1 MADVDPDTLL
11 EWLQMGQGDERDM
24 QLIALE
30 QLCMLLLMS
39 DNVDRCFE
47 TCPPRTFL
55 PALCKIFLDESAP
68 DNVLEVTARAITYYL
83 DVSAECTRRIVGVD
97 GAIKALCN
105 RLVVV
110 ELNNRTSRDLAE
122 QCVKVL
128 ELICTRESGA
138 VFEAGGLNC
147 VLTFIRDSGHLVHKD
162 TLHSAMAVVSRLC
175 GKMEPQDSSLE
186 ICVESLSSLL
196 KHEDHQVS
204 DGALRCFASLADRFT
219 RRGVDPAPLAKHG
232 LTEELLSRMAA
243 AGGTTSG
250 PPSACKPNRSTTGTP
265 STSTDSKLS
274 SQVSTIVSLLS
285 TLCRGSPVVTHDLL
299 RSELPDSI
307 ESALQGDERCV
318 LDTMR
323 LVDLLLVLLFEGRK
337 ALPKSSAGST
347 GRIPGLRRLDSSGE
361 RSHRQLIDCIRSKD
375 TDALIDA
382 IDTGAFEVNF
392 MDDVGQTLLNWAS
405 AFGTQEM
412 VEFLCER
419 GADVNRGQRSSS
431 LHYAACFGR
440 PQVAKTLLRHGANPD
455 LRDEDGKTPLDKARE
470 RGHSEVVAIL
480 QSPGDWMCPVN
491 KGDDKKKKDANKDE
505 DDCNEPRGDPEM
517 APIYLKRL
525 LPVFAQ
531 TFQQTMLP
539 SIRKASLALIRKM
552 IHFCS
557 EALLKEVCD
566 SDAGHHLPT
575 VLVEI
580 TATVLDQEDD
590 DDGHLLALQI
600 IRDLVDKGGDRFLDQ
615 LARLGVI
622 SKVSTLAGPSS
633 DDENEEETKPEKEDE
648 PQEDAKELQ
657 QGKPYHWRDWSI
669 IRGRDCLYIWSDAAA
684 LELSNGSNGWFRFI
698 LDGKLATMYSSGSP
712 EGGSDSSESRSEFL
726 EKLQRARS
734 QVKPST
740 SSQPVLSAP
749 GPAKLTVGNWSLTC
763 LKEGEIAIHNS
774 DGQQATILREDLPGF
789 VFESNR
795 GTKHSFTAET
805 SLGSEFVTGWTGK
818 RGRKLKSKL
827 EKTKQKVRTMAR
839 DLYDDHFKAVESMPR
854 GVVVTLRNIATQLE
868 SAWELHTNRQYIEG
882 ENTWRDLMKTAL
894 ENLIVLLKDENTISP
909 YEMCSSGLVQALLT
923 VLNNSADLD
932 IKQDCG
938 QLVERLNV
946 FKAAF
951 SENED
956 DESRPAVALVRKL
969 IAVLESIERLPLHLY
984 DTPGSTYNLQILTR
998 RLRFRLERASGETSL
1013 IDRTGRMLKMEP
1025 LATVESLEQY
1035 LLKMVAKQWYDF
1047 DRASFVFVRKLREGQ
1062 TFVFRHQHDFDENGI
1077 IHWIGTN
1084 AKTAYEWVNPA
1095 AYGLVVVTSS
1105 EGRNL
1110 PYGRLEDI
1118 LSRESSAL
1126 NCHTND
1132 DKNAWFAIDLGLWV
1146 IPSAYTLRHA
1156 RGYGRSAL
1164 RNWVFQVS
1172 KDGQNWTTLY
1182 THADDCSLNEPGSTA
1197 TWPLDPPK
1205 EEKQGWRH
1213 IRIKQMGK
1221 NASGQTHYLSLSG
1234 FELYGTVNG
1243 VCEDQLGKAAKEA
1256 EANLRR
1262 QRRLVRSQVLKYM
1275 VPGARVIRGIDWKWR
1290 DQDGSSQG
1298 EGTVTGE
1305 LHNGTTQSWSSLVK
1319 NNCPDKTSAAGAGSS
1334 SRKGSSS
1341 SVCSVAS
1348 SSDISLGSTKMER
1361 RSECVMEQ
1369 SIVSGTDIQ
1378 EPIVVLSSAD
1388 SIPQADI
1395 GSSSST
1401 STSTLTADMSENA
1414 ERKLGADGS
1423 VRNSGESS
1431 AISMGIVSISS
1442 PDVSSVSELTNKEA
1456 ASQRPLS
1463 SSASNRLSVSSL
1475 LAAGAPMSSSA
1486 SVPNLSSRETS
1497 SLESFVRRVAN
1508 IARTNATNNM
1518 NLSRSSSDNNTNT
1531 LGRNVMSSAIC
1542 FSSSPA
1548 SPLMGAQS
1556 FPNLTTTGTTSTVT
1570 MSTSSVTSSSNVA
1583 TATTGLSV
1591 GQSLSNT
1598 LTTSLTSTS
1607 SESDTGQEA
1616 EYSLYDFL
1624 DSCRASTLL
1633 AELDDDEDLPE
1644 PDEEDDENEDD
1655 NQEDQEYEEVMEE
1668 EEYETKGGRRRTWD
1682 DDYVLKRQ
1690 FSALVPAFDPRPGRT
1705 NVQQT
1710 TDLEIPP
1717 PGTPQSELLEE
1728 VECAPAPR
1736 LALILKVTGLGTTR
1750 EVELPL
1756 TNFRSTIFY
1765 YVQKLLQLS
1774 CNGAVKS
1781 DKLRRI
1787 WEPTYTAAWMTSPIC
1802 ENICLLSLDHT
1813 CYRIMYREMKDSDKD
1828 KDKEKVGCWSIEHV
1842 EQYLGTDELP
1852 KSDLI
1857 TYLQKNADSAFLRH
1871 WKLTGTNKSIRKN
1884 RNCSQL
1890 IAAYKDF
1897 CENGSKSGL
1906 NQGTL
1911 STFQN
1916 SDILSLVRE
1925 QPQAKAG
1932 TGQNSCGVE
1941 DVLQLLRILYI
1952 VASDPY
1958 STRTAQEE
1966 GDEQLQFNVPADEFT
1981 SKKITT
1987 KILQQIE
1994 EPLAL
1999 ASGAL
2004 PDWCEQLT
2012 SKCPFLIPFE
2022 TRHLY
2027 FTCTAFGASRA
2038 IVWLQ
2043 NRREATVERTRTTSA
2058 VRRDDPG
2065 EFRVGR
2071 LKHERVK
2078 VPRGESLMEWA
2089 ENVMQIHADRKSV
2102 LEVEFLGEEGTGL
2115 GPTLEFYALVAAE
2128 FQRTELGIW
2137 LCDDDFPDDESR
2149 QVDLGGGLKPP
2160 GYYVQR
2166 SCGLFT
2172 APFPQDSDELD
2183 RITKLFHFLG
2193 IFLAKCIQDNRL
2205 VDLPISK
2212 PFFKLMCMGDI
2223 KSNMSKL
2230 IYESRG
2236 DRSFHCTES
2245 QSEASTEEGHDSLSV
2260 GSFEEDSKSEFILD
2274 PPKPKP
2280 PVWFQGILTWEDFE
2294 LVNPHRAR
2302 FLKEIKELA
2311 VKRRQILTNKGLSE
2325 DEKNTKLQELM
2336 LKNPSSSGPP
2346 LSIEDLGLNFQFCPS
2361 SRVYGFT
2368 AVDLKPNGEDDLV
2381 TIDNV
2386 EEYVELMF
2394 DACMQS
2400 GIQKQMDAFRNGF
2413 NKVFPMEKL
2422 SSFSH
2427 EEVQMIL
2434 CGNQSPSWT
2443 PEDIM
2448 NYTEPKLGY
2457 TRDSSGF
2464 LRFVRVLCSMSSDE
2478 RKAFLQFTTGCSTLP
2493 PGGLANLHP
2502 RLTVV
2507 RKVDATDSS
2516 YPSVNTCVHYLK
2528 LPEYSSEE
2536 IMRERLLA
2544 ATMEKGFHLN

>member
-243 AGGTTSG
+243 AGGTALG
-250 PPSACKPNRSTTGTP
+250 PSSACKPGRSSTGAP
-265 STSTDSKLS
+265 STAADSKLS
-274 SQVSTIVSLLS
+274 NQVSTIVSLLS
-285 TLCRGSPVVTHDLL
+285 TLCRGSPVVTHTFNYFQDLL

-491 KGDDKKKKDANKDE
+491 KGDEKKKKDTNKDE
-505 DDCNEPRGDPEM
+505 EECNEPKGDPEM

-566 SDAGHHLPT
+566 SDAGHNLPT
-575 VLVEI
+575 ILVEI

-600 IRDLVDKGGDRFLDQ
+600 IRDLVDKGGDLFLDQ

-633 DDENEEETKPEKEDE
+633 DDENEEESKPEKEDE

-740 SSQPVLSAP
+740 TSQPILSAP
-749 GPAKLTVGNWSLTC
+749 GPTKLTVGNWSLTC

-774 DGQQATILREDLPGF
+774 DGQQATILKEDLPGF

-868 SAWELHTNRQYIEG
+868 SAWELHTNRQCIEG

-909 YEMCSSGLVQALLT
+909 YEMCSSGLVQSLLT
-923 VLNNSADLD
+923 VLNNNVDLD
-932 IKQDCG
+932 VKQDCS
-938 QLVERLNV
+938 QLVERINV
-946 FKAAF
+946 FKTAF

-956 DESRPAVALVRKL
+956 DESRPAVALIRKL

-1077 IHWIGTN
+1077 IYWIGTN

-1118 LSRESSAL
+1118 LSRDSSAL

-1182 THADDCSLNEPGSTA
+1182 THVDDCSLNEPGSTA

-1205 EEKQGWRH
+1205 DEKQGWRH
-1213 IRIKQMGK
+1213 VRIKQMGK

-1290 DQDGSSQG
+1290 DQDGSPQG

-1319 NNCPDKTSAAGAGSS
+1319 NNCPDKTTAAAGSS

-1361 RSECVMEQ
+1361 RSESVMEQ
-1369 SIVSGTDIQ
+1369 NIVSGTDVH

-1388 SIPQADI
+1388 NVPQAEV
-1395 GSSSST
+1395 GSSSSA
-1401 STSTLTADMSENA
+1401 STSTLTADMGNENA
-1414 ERKLGADGS
+1414 ERKLGPD
-1423 VRNSGESS
+1423 NSIRTPGESS
-1431 AISMGIVSISS
+1431 AISMGIVSVSS

-1531 LGRNVMSSAIC
+1531 LGRNVMS
-1542 FSSSPA
+1542 
-1548 SPLMGAQS
+1548 
-1556 FPNLTTTGTTSTVT
+1556 
-1570 MSTSSVTSSSNVA
+1570 
-1583 TATTGLSV
+1583 TA
-1591 GQSLSNT
+1591 N
-1598 LTTSLTSTS
+1598 
-1607 SESDTGQEA
+1607 
-1616 EYSLYDFL
+1616 FL

-1717 PGTPQSELLEE
+1717 PGTPHSELLEE
-1728 VECAPAPR
+1728 VECMPSPR
-1736 LALILKVTGLGTTR
+1736 LALILKVSGLGTTR

-1774 CNGAVKS
+1774 CNGNVKS

-1787 WEPTYTAAWMTSPIC
+1787 WEPTYT
-1802 ENICLLSLDHT
+1802 
-1813 CYRIMYREMKDSDKD
+1813 IMYREMKDSDKE
-1828 KDKEKVGCWSIEHV
+1828 KESGKMGCWSVEHV
-1842 EQYLGTDELP
+1842 EQFLGTDELP
-1852 KSDLI
+1852 KNDLI

-1897 CENGSKSGL
+1897 CEHGSKSGL
-1906 NQGTL
+1906 SQGAISTL
-1911 STFQN
+1911 QN
-1916 SDILSLVRE
+1916 SDILSLAKE

-1932 TGQNSCGVE
+1932 SGQNSCGVE

-1958 STRTAQEE
+1958 TARTSQEE
-1966 GDEQLQFNVPADEFT
+1966 GDEHPQFNFPPDEFT

-2022 TRHLY
+2022 TRQLY

-2043 NRREATVERTRTTSA
+2043 NRREATVERTRTTSTA
-2058 VRRDDPG
+2058 RRDDPG

-2128 FQRTELGIW
+2128 FQRTDLGAW

-2149 QVDLGGGLKPP
+2149 QVDIGGGLKPP

-2172 APFPQDSDELD
+2172 APFPQDSDELE

-2236 DRSFHCTES
+2236 DRDLHCTES

-2260 GSFEEDSKSEFILD
+2260 GSLEEDSKSEFILD

-2280 PVWFQGILTWEDFE
+2280 PAWFNGILTWEDFE

-2302 FLKEIKELA
+2302 FLKEIKDLA
-2311 VKRRQILTNKGLSE
+2311 IKRRQILSNKSLSE

-2336 LKNPSSSGPP
+2336 LKNPSGSGPP

-2361 SRVYGFT
+2361 SKVYGFT
-2368 AVDLKPNGEDDLV
+2368 AVDLKPGGEDETV
-2381 TIDNV
+2381 TMDNA
-2386 EEYVELMF
+2386 EEYVDLMF
-2394 DACMQS
+2394 DFCMHT
-2400 GIQKQMDAFRNGF
+2400 GIQKQMEAFRDGF
-2413 NKVFPMEKL
+2413 NRVFPMEKL

-2434 CGNQSPSWT
+2434 CGNQSPSWAA
-2443 PEDIM
+2443 EDII

-2457 TRDSSGF
+2457 TRDSPGF
-2464 LRFVRVLCSMSSDE
+2464 LRFVRVLCGMSSDE

-2507 RKVDATDSS
+2507 RKVDATDAS

>member
-243 AGGTTSG
+243 AGGTVSG
-250 PPSACKPNRSTTGTP
+250 PSSACKPGRGTTGAP
-265 STSTDSKLS
+265 STAADSKLS
-274 SQVSTIVSLLS
+274 NQVSTIVSLLS

-491 KGDDKKKKDANKDE
+491 KGDDKKKKDTNKDE
-505 DDCNEPRGDPEM
+505 EECNEPKGDPEM

-566 SDAGHHLPT
+566 SDVGHNLPT
-575 VLVEI
+575 ILVEI

-600 IRDLVDKGGDRFLDQ
+600 IRDLVDKGGDIFLDQ

-633 DDENEEETKPEKEDE
+633 DDENEEESKPEKEDE

-726 EKLQRARS
+726 EKLQRARG

-740 SSQPVLSAP
+740 SSQPILSAP
-749 GPAKLTVGNWSLTC
+749 GPTKLTVGNWSLTC

-774 DGQQATILREDLPGF
+774 DGQQATILKEDLPGF

-868 SAWELHTNRQYIEG
+868 SSWELHTNRQCIES

-923 VLNNSADLD
+923 VLNNTVDLD
-932 IKQDCG
+932 MKQDCS
-938 QLVERLNV
+938 QLVERINV
-946 FKAAF
+946 FKTAF

-956 DESRPAVALVRKL
+956 EESRPAVALIRKL

-998 RLRFRLERASGETSL
+998 RLRFRLERAPGETAL

-1047 DRASFVFVRKLREGQ
+1047 DRSSFVFVRKLREGQ
-1062 TFVFRHQHDFDENGI
+1062 NFIFRHQHDFDENGI
-1077 IHWIGTN
+1077 IYWIGTN

-1118 LSRESSAL
+1118 LSRDNSAL
-1126 NCHTND
+1126 NCHSND

-1172 KDGQNWTTLY
+1172 KDGQNWTSLY
-1182 THADDCSLNEPGSTA
+1182 THVDDCSLNEPGSTA

-1205 EEKQGWRH
+1205 DEKQGWRH
-1213 IRIKQMGK
+1213 VRIKQMGK

-1275 VPGARVIRGIDWKWR
+1275 VPGARVIRGLDWKWR
-1290 DQDGSSQG
+1290 DQDGSPQG

-1305 LHNGTTQSWSSLVK
+1305 LHN
-1319 NNCPDKTSAAGAGSS
+1319 
-1334 SRKGSSS
+1334 
-1341 SVCSVAS
+1341 
-1348 SSDISLGSTKMER
+1348 
-1361 RSECVMEQ
+1361 
-1369 SIVSGTDIQ
+1369 
-1378 EPIVVLSSAD
+1378 
-1388 SIPQADI
+1388 
-1395 GSSSST
+1395 
-1401 STSTLTADMSENA
+1401 
-1414 ERKLGADGS
+1414 
-1423 VRNSGESS
+1423 
-1431 AISMGIVSISS
+1431 
-1442 PDVSSVSELTNKEA
+1442 
-1456 ASQRPLS
+1456 
-1463 SSASNRLSVSSL
+1463 
-1475 LAAGAPMSSSA
+1475 
-1486 SVPNLSSRETS
+1486 
-1497 SLESFVRRVAN
+1497 
-1508 IARTNATNNM
+1508 
-1518 NLSRSSSDNNTNT
+1518 
-1531 LGRNVMSSAIC
+1531 
-1542 FSSSPA
+1542 A

-1556 FPNLTTTGTTSTVT
+1556 FPNLTTPGTTSTVT

-1583 TATTGLSV
+1583 TATTVLSV

-1655 NQEDQEYEEVMEE
+1655 NQEDQEYEEVMILRRPSLQRRAGSRSDVTHHAVTSQLPQVPAGAGSRPIGEQEE

-1717 PGTPQSELLEE
+1717 PGTPHSELLEE
-1728 VECAPAPR
+1728 VECTPSPR
-1736 LALILKVTGLGTTR
+1736 LALTLKVTGLGTTR

-1774 CNGAVKS
+1774 CNGNVKS

-1787 WEPTYTAAWMTSPIC
+1787 WEPTYT
-1802 ENICLLSLDHT
+1802 
-1813 CYRIMYREMKDSDKD
+1813 IMYREMKDSDKE
-1828 KDKEKVGCWSIEHV
+1828 KENGKMGCWSIEHV

-1852 KSDLI
+1852 KNDLI
-1857 TYLQKNADSAFLRH
+1857 TYLQKNADAAFLRH

-1897 CENGSKSGL
+1897 CEHGTKSGL
-1906 NQGTL
+1906 NQGAISTL
-1911 STFQN
+1911 QS
-1916 SDILSLVRE
+1916 SDILSLTKE

-1932 TGQNSCGVE
+1932 NGQNSCGVE

-1958 STRTAQEE
+1958 SRISQEE
-1966 GDEQLQFNVPADEFT
+1966 GDEQPQFTFPPDEFT

-2022 TRHLY
+2022 TRQLY

-2043 NRREATVERTRTTSA
+2043 NRREATVERTRTTSS

-2128 FQRTELGIW
+2128 FQRTDLGAW
-2137 LCDDDFPDDESR
+2137 LCDDNFPDDESR
-2149 QVDLGGGLKPP
+2149 HVDLGGGLKPP

-2172 APFPQDSDELD
+2172 APFPQDSDELE

-2236 DRSFHCTES
+2236 DRDLHCTES

-2280 PVWFQGILTWEDFE
+2280 PAWFNGILTWEDFE

-2302 FLKEIKELA
+2302 FLKEIKDLA
-2311 VKRRQILTNKGLSE
+2311 IKRRQILSNKGLSE
-2325 DEKNTKLQELM
+2325 DEKNTKLQELV
-2336 LKNPSSSGPP
+2336 LKNPSGSGPP

-2361 SRVYGFT
+2361 SRIYGFT
-2368 AVDLKPNGEDDLV
+2368 AVDLKPSGEDEMI
-2381 TIDNV
+2381 TMDNA
-2386 EEYVELMF
+2386 EEYVDLMF
-2394 DACMQS
+2394 DFCMHT
-2400 GIQKQMDAFRNGF
+2400 GIQKQMEAFR
-2413 NKVFPMEKL
+2413 
-2422 SSFSH
+2422 
-2427 EEVQMIL
+2427 
-2434 CGNQSPSWT
+2434 
-2443 PEDIM
+2443 
-2448 NYTEPKLGY
+2448 
-2457 TRDSSGF
+2457 
-2464 LRFVRVLCSMSSDE
+2464 
-2478 RKAFLQFTTGCSTLP
+2478 
-2493 PGGLANLHP
+2493 GGLANLHP

-2507 RKVDATDSS
+2507 RKVDATDAS

>member
-243 AGGTTSG
+243 AGGTVSG
-250 PPSACKPNRSTTGTP
+250 PSSACKPGRSTTGAP
-265 STSTDSKLS
+265 STAADSKLS
-274 SQVSTIVSLLS
+274 NQVSTIVSLLS

-491 KGDDKKKKDANKDE
+491 KGDDKKKKDTNKDE
-505 DDCNEPRGDPEM
+505 EECNEPKGDPEM

-566 SDAGHHLPT
+566 SDVGHNLPT

-600 IRDLVDKGGDRFLDQ
+600 IRDLVDKGGDIFLDQ

-633 DDENEEETKPEKEDE
+633 DDENEEESKPEKEDE

-726 EKLQRARS
+726 EKLQRARG

-740 SSQPVLSAP
+740 SSQPILSAP
-749 GPAKLTVGNWSLTC
+749 GPTKLTVGNWSLTC

-774 DGQQATILREDLPGF
+774 DGQQATILKEDLPGF

-868 SAWELHTNRQYIEG
+868 SSWELHTNRQCIES

-923 VLNNSADLD
+923 VLNNSMDLD
-932 IKQDCG
+932 TKQDCS
-938 QLVERLNV
+938 QLVERINV
-946 FKAAF
+946 FKTAF

-956 DESRPAVALVRKL
+956 DESRPAVALIRKL

-998 RLRFRLERASGETSL
+998 RLRFRLERAPGETAL

-1047 DRASFVFVRKLREGQ
+1047 DRSSFVFVRKLREGQ
-1062 TFVFRHQHDFDENGI
+1062 NFIFRHQHDFDENGI
-1077 IHWIGTN
+1077 IYWIGTN

-1118 LSRESSAL
+1118 LSRDNSAL
-1126 NCHTND
+1126 NCHSND

-1172 KDGQNWTTLY
+1172 KDGQNWTSLY
-1182 THADDCSLNEPGSTA
+1182 THVDDCSLNEPGSTA

-1205 EEKQGWRH
+1205 DEKQGWRH
-1213 IRIKQMGK
+1213 VRIKQMGK

-1275 VPGARVIRGIDWKWR
+1275 VPGARVIRGLDWKWR
-1290 DQDGSSQG
+1290 DQDGSPQG

-1305 LHNGTTQSWSSLVK
+1305 LHN
-1319 NNCPDKTSAAGAGSS
+1319 
-1334 SRKGSSS
+1334 
-1341 SVCSVAS
+1341 
-1348 SSDISLGSTKMER
+1348 
-1361 RSECVMEQ
+1361 
-1369 SIVSGTDIQ
+1369 
-1378 EPIVVLSSAD
+1378 
-1388 SIPQADI
+1388 
-1395 GSSSST
+1395 
-1401 STSTLTADMSENA
+1401 
-1414 ERKLGADGS
+1414 
-1423 VRNSGESS
+1423 
-1431 AISMGIVSISS
+1431 
-1442 PDVSSVSELTNKEA
+1442 
-1456 ASQRPLS
+1456 
-1463 SSASNRLSVSSL
+1463 
-1475 LAAGAPMSSSA
+1475 
-1486 SVPNLSSRETS
+1486 
-1497 SLESFVRRVAN
+1497 
-1508 IARTNATNNM
+1508 
-1518 NLSRSSSDNNTNT
+1518 
-1531 LGRNVMSSAIC
+1531 
-1542 FSSSPA
+1542 A

-1556 FPNLTTTGTTSTVT
+1556 FPNLTTPGTTSTVT

-1583 TATTGLSV
+1583 TATTVLSV

-1655 NQEDQEYEEVMEE
+1655 NQEDQEYEEVMILRRPSLQRRAGSRSDVTHHAVTSQLPQVPAGAGSRPIGEQEE

-1717 PGTPQSELLEE
+1717 PGTPHSELLEE
-1728 VECAPAPR
+1728 VECTPSPR
-1736 LALILKVTGLGTTR
+1736 LALTLKVTGLGTTR

-1756 TNFRSTIFY
+1756 INFRSTIFY

-1774 CNGAVKS
+1774 CNGNVKS

-1787 WEPTYTAAWMTSPIC
+1787 WEPTYT
-1802 ENICLLSLDHT
+1802 
-1813 CYRIMYREMKDSDKD
+1813 IMYREMKDSDKE
-1828 KDKEKVGCWSIEHV
+1828 KENGKMGCWSIEHV

-1852 KSDLI
+1852 KNDLI
-1857 TYLQKNADSAFLRH
+1857 TYLQKNADAAFLRH

-1897 CENGSKSGL
+1897 CEHGTKSGL
-1906 NQGTL
+1906 NQGAISTL
-1911 STFQN
+1911 QS
-1916 SDILSLVRE
+1916 SDILNLTKE

-1932 TGQNSCGVE
+1932 NGQNSCGVE

-1958 STRTAQEE
+1958 SRISQEE
-1966 GDEQLQFNVPADEFT
+1966 GDEQPQFTFPPDEFT

-2022 TRHLY
+2022 TRQLY

-2043 NRREATVERTRTTSA
+2043 NRREATVERTRTTSS

-2128 FQRTELGIW
+2128 FQRTDLGAW
-2137 LCDDDFPDDESR
+2137 LCDDNFPDDESR
-2149 QVDLGGGLKPP
+2149 HVDLGGGLKPP

-2172 APFPQDSDELD
+2172 APFPQDSDELE

-2236 DRSFHCTES
+2236 DRDLHCTES

-2280 PVWFQGILTWEDFE
+2280 PAWFNGILTWEDFE

-2302 FLKEIKELA
+2302 FLKEIKDLA
-2311 VKRRQILTNKGLSE
+2311 VKRRQILSNKGLSE
-2325 DEKNTKLQELM
+2325 DEKNTKLQELV
-2336 LKNPSSSGPP
+2336 LKNPSGSGPP

-2361 SRVYGFT
+2361 SRIYGFT
-2368 AVDLKPNGEDDLV
+2368 AVDLKPSGEDEMI
-2381 TIDNV
+2381 TMDNA
-2386 EEYVELMF
+2386 EEYVDLMF
-2394 DACMQS
+2394 DFCMHT
-2400 GIQKQMDAFRNGF
+2400 GIQKQMEAFRDGF

-2434 CGNQSPSWT
+2434 CGNQSPSWAA
-2443 PEDIM
+2443 EDII

-2457 TRDSSGF
+2457 TRDSPGF
-2464 LRFVRVLCSMSSDE
+2464 LRFVRVLCGMSSDE

-2507 RKVDATDSS
+2507 RKVDATDAS

>member
-147 VLTFIRDSGHLVHKD
+147 VLSFIRDSGHLVHKD

-175 GKMEPQDSSLE
+175 GKMEPQDPSLE
-186 ICVESLSSLL
+186 TCVESLSSLL

-243 AGGTTSG
+243 AGGAVSG
-250 PPSACKPNRSTTGTP
+250 PSSTCKPGRTSTGATPSAA
-265 STSTDSKLS
+265 DSKLS
-274 SQVSTIVSLLS
+274 NQVSTIVSLLS
-285 TLCRGSPVVTHDLL
+285 TLCRGSPLVTHDLL
-299 RSELPDSI
+299 RSELPDSM

-337 ALPKSSAGST
+337 ALPKSTAGST

-491 KGDDKKKKDANKDE
+491 KGDDKKKKDVNKE
-505 DDCNEPRGDPEM
+505 EEESNEPKGDPEM
-517 APIYLKRL
+517 APTYLKRL

-552 IHFCS
+552 IHYSS
-557 EALLKEVCD
+557 EALLKEVCNSD
-566 SDAGHHLPT
+566 SGHNLPT

-600 IRDLVDKGGDRFLDQ
+600 IRDLVDKGGDVFLDQ

-622 SKVSTLAGPSS
+622 NKVSTLAGPTS
-633 DDENEEETKPEKEDE
+633 DDENEEESKPEKEDE
-648 PQEDAKELQ
+648 PQEDAKEIQ

-734 QVKPST
+734 QVKPAT
-740 SSQPVLSAP
+740 ASQPVLSAL
-749 GPAKLTVGNWSLTC
+749 GPTKLTVGNWSLTC

-774 DGQQATILREDLPGF
+774 DGQQATILKEDLPGF

-827 EKTKQKVRTMAR
+827 EKTKQKVKACLQNSWTCRVKTMAR

-868 SAWELHTNRQYIEG
+868 SAWELHTNRQCIEG

-894 ENLIVLLKDENTISP
+894 ENLIVVLKDENTISP
-909 YEMCSSGLVQALLT
+909 YEMCSSGLVQALFT
-923 VLNNSADLD
+923 VLNNSVDLD
-932 IKQDCG
+932 VKHDCKP
-938 QLVERLNV
+938 LMERINV
-946 FKAAF
+946 FKTAF

-956 DESRPAVALVRKL
+956 DESRPAVALIRKL

-998 RLRFRLERASGETSL
+998 RLRFRLERAPGETAL

-1047 DRASFVFVRKLREGQ
+1047 DRSSFIFVRKLREGQ
-1062 TFVFRHQHDFDENGI
+1062 MFTFRHQHDFDENGI
-1077 IHWIGTN
+1077 VYWIGTN

-1118 LSRESSAL
+1118 LSRDSSAL

-1172 KDGQNWTTLY
+1172 KDGQNWMTLY
-1182 THADDCSLNEPGSTA
+1182 THVDDCSLNEPGSTA
-1197 TWPLDPPK
+1197 TWPLDPSK
-1205 EEKQGWRH
+1205 DEKQGWRH
-1213 IRIKQMGK
+1213 IRIRQMGK

-1234 FELYGTVNG
+1234 LELYGTVSG
-1243 VCEDQLGKAAKEA
+1243 VCEDQLGKAVKEA

-1262 QRRLVRSQVLKYM
+1262 QRRLFRSQVMKYI
-1275 VPGARVIRGIDWKWR
+1275 VPGARVVRGIDWKWR
-1290 DQDGSSQG
+1290 DQDGNPAG

-1305 LHNGTTQSWSSLVK
+1305 AHNGWIDVTWDAGGSNSYRMGAEGKFDLKLAPGYDPESAPSPKPVSSTVSGTAQSWSSLGK
-1319 NNCPDKTSAAGAGSS
+1319 NNCPDKGGSSSGAGASSS

-1348 SSDISLGSTKMER
+1348 SSDISLSSAKLER
-1361 RSECVMEQ
+1361 RAEGLLEQ
-1369 SIVSGTDIQ
+1369 GGGPGGAAPGAESQ
-1378 EPIVVLSSAD
+1378 EPIVVLSSAE
-1388 SIPQADI
+1388 A
-1395 GSSSST
+1395 GSAS
-1401 STSTLTADMSENA
+1401 STSTLTADTGGDGA
-1414 ERKLGADGS
+1414 ERKPDGTLRPAADPA
-1423 VRNSGESS
+1423 
-1431 AISMGIVSISS
+1431 AISMGLVSVSS
-1442 PDVSSVSELTNKEA
+1442 PDVSSVSESSSKDTP
-1456 ASQRPLS
+1456 SQRPLC
-1463 SSASNRLSVSSL
+1463 SAASARLSVSSL

-1486 SVPNLSSRETS
+1486 SVPNLSSREA
-1497 SLESFVRRVAN
+1497 SLMESFVRRAPN
-1508 IARTNATNNM
+1508 MSRTNATNNM

-1531 LGRNVMSSAIC
+1531 LGRNVMSTAT
-1542 FSSSPA
+1542 

-1570 MSTSSVTSSSNVA
+1570 MSTSIVTSSNNVA

-1591 GQSLSNT
+1591 GQLLSNT

-1616 EYSLYDFL
+1616 EFSLYDFL
-1624 DSCRASTLL
+1624 DSCRANTLL
-1633 AELDDDEDLPE
+1633 AELDDEEDLPE
-1644 PDEEDDENEDD
+1644 PDEDEDENEDD
-1655 NQEDQEYEEVMEE
+1655 NQEDPEYEEVLEE

-1682 DDYVLKRQ
+1682 DDFVLKRQ

-1717 PGTPQSELLEE
+1717 PGTPRSEVQEE
-1728 VECAPAPR
+1728 VECAPSPH
-1736 LALILKVTGLGTTR
+1736 LALVLKVSGLGTTR

-1756 TNFRSTIFY
+1756 SNYKSTIFY

-1774 CNGAVKS
+1774 CNGSVKS
-1781 DKLRRI
+1781 DKLRRV
-1787 WEPTYTAAWMTSPIC
+1787 WEPTYT
-1802 ENICLLSLDHT
+1802 
-1813 CYRIMYREMKDSDKD
+1813 IMYREMKDSDKE
-1828 KDKEKVGCWSIEHV
+1828 KESGKM
-1842 EQYLGTDELP
+1842 
-1852 KSDLI
+1852 
-1857 TYLQKNADSAFLRH
+1857 
-1871 WKLTGTNKSIRKN
+1871 
-1884 RNCSQL
+1884 
-1890 IAAYKDF
+1890 DF
-1897 CENGSKSGL
+1897 CEHGCRSAGSSPGSL
-1906 NQGTL
+1906 VATQ
-1911 STFQN
+1911 SC
-1916 SDILSLVRE
+1916 DILSALRE
-1925 QPQAKAG
+1925 PAQAKAG
-1932 TGQNSCGVE
+1932 TGQSACGME
-1941 DVLQLLRILYI
+1941 DVLQLLRILFI
-1952 VASDPY
+1952 IGGDAHTGRSL
-1958 STRTAQEE
+1958 QEE
-1966 GDEQLQFNVPADEFT
+1966 VDDLQFNASPEEFT
-1981 SKKITT
+1981 SKKVTT

-2022 TRHLY
+2022 TRQLY

-2043 NRREATVERTRTTSA
+2043 NRREATMERSRPGTT

-2078 VPRGESLMEWA
+2078 VPRGESMMEWA
-2089 ENVMQIHADRKSV
+2089 ESVMQIHADRKSV

-2128 FQRTELGIW
+2128 FQRTSLGIW

-2166 SCGLFT
+2166 SCGLFP
-2172 APFPQDSDELD
+2172 APFPQESDELE
-2183 RITKLFHFLG
+2183 RLTKLFLFLG

-2205 VDLPISK
+2205 VDLPISRS
-2212 PFFKLMCMGDI
+2212 FFKLLCMGDI

-2230 IYESRG
+2230 LYQSRG
-2236 DRSFHCTES
+2236 EADLHFSEI
-2245 QSEASTEEGHDSLSV
+2245 QSEASTEEGHDTHSV
-2260 GSFEEDSKSEFILD
+2260 GSFDEDSKSEFILD
-2274 PPKPKP
+2274 PPKPRP
-2280 PVWFQGILTWEDFE
+2280 PAWYHGILTWEDFE
-2294 LVNPHRAR
+2294 LVNPHRAK
-2302 FLKEIKELA
+2302 FLKELKELA
-2311 VKRRQILTNKGLSE
+2311 VKRRQILSSKSLSE
-2325 DEKNTKLQELM
+2325 DEKNTRLQSLM
-2336 LKNPSSSGPP
+2336 LKNPTGSGPP
-2346 LSIEDLGLNFQFCPS
+2346 LSMEDLGLNFQFCPS
-2361 SRVYGFT
+2361 SKVHGFS
-2368 AVDLKPNGEDDLV
+2368 AVDLKPNGEDEMV
-2381 TIDNV
+2381 TMDNA
-2386 EEYVELMF
+2386 EEYVELVF
-2394 DACMQS
+2394 DFCMHT
-2400 GIQKQMDAFRNGF
+2400 GIQKQMEAFRDGF
-2413 NKVFPMEKL
+2413 NRVFPMEKL

-2427 EEVQMIL
+2427 KEVQMIL
-2434 CGNQSPSWT
+2434 CGNQCPSWT
-2443 PEDIM
+2443 SEDIV

-2457 TRDSSGF
+2457 TRDSPGF
-2464 LRFVRVLCSMSSDE
+2464 LRFVRVLCGMSSDE

-2502 RLTVV
+2502 RLTIV
-2507 RKVDATDSS
+2507 RKVDATDAS